1 MTQDCL
7 LEFSLQIGMRG
18 VVNTTLLL
26 LPTSARSFFQAHIQ
40 FKPTLSQQQKSP
52 EKQDTVL
59 DGNFI
64 VRYDV
69 DRTASGG
76 SIQVCGLQARA
87 EPPKSL
93 STLKDLSLGILE
105 EKTE

>member
-26 LPTSARSFFQAHIQ
+26 LPTSARSFFQAHIR

-69 DRTASGG
+69 DRTVSGG

-87 EPPKSL
+87 EPPKSP